1 MPLPASGN
9 SISLDQIHV
18 ELGESSGT
26 TVSLGDTD
34 VRNLASDTSGAIG
47 MDQFFGLSNASNI
60 EDLYSTFVYKGDGS
74 TQNIVNGL
82 NLSGDGGLVW
92 IKNRDATDDHV
103 LIDTA
108 RGATKVL
115 STNNQNQEST
125 DTDTITAFNN
135 NGFSLGAD
143 VKVNT
148 NTENYVAWAF
158 KKQTGFFDI
167 ITYTGNGTSNGAL
180 QTISHN
186 LGVSPGFIITK
197 CTSHGSTDWNVYHRS
212 YTSELFNQAL
222 NLTDEQ
228 FALGDWNP
236 TSSNFTVEHQTY
248 AANKGNNENGRTYV
262 AYVFAHQA
270 NDASSPIISC
280 GSYTGNANNTGPS
293 VNLGFEPQW
302 ILTKQ
307 ISGATSNWAIIDNM
321 RGFFPFD
328 EADPRLFSNLTNAED
343 PFDFISPTA
352 TGFNITTSANDY
364 NKNTS
369 PYLYIAI
376 RRGPMAEPTAGTQV
390 FNTGH
395 RGATAATNAGTSY
408 YAGFPVDWA
417 FGRKRTYDGGNTS
430 TQTRHMGEISTFT
443 DQGNSGDVDYY
454 MDNMFGFFNSTQSEN
469 TPQSYWMFRRYP
481 KVFDTVGYYGTGS
494 NGHEVKHSLGVVPEM
509 IMIKNITDT
518 EDWDVR
524 HANLSSN
531 GDFGTF
537 GTRLKLNTNAGE
549 ASYSSIQT
557 SGVTAA
563 HVTHRLSYNENNAS
577 GDKYIMLL
585 FATLAG
591 ISKVGTVTVS
601 GATNVDCGF
610 SSGAR
615 FVLVK
620 RTDATGNWY
629 LWDSVRGIV
638 SGNDPY
644 LLLDTTD
651 DEVTNTDLIDPLDAG
666 FTLSSNFTNGTYIF
680 LALS

>member
-1 MPLPASGN
+1 MSSSKKLFGASGV
-9 SISLDQIHV
+9 LDAA
-18 ELGESSGT
+18 SG
-26 TVSLGDTD
+26 
-34 VRNLASDTSGAIG
+34 
-47 MDQFFGLSNASNI
+47 ASNI

-74 TQNIVNGL
+74 TRSIVNGL
-82 NLSGDGGLVW
+82 DLSGDGGLVW
-92 IKNRDATDDHV
+92 IKNRDTNSRDHV

-125 DTDTITAFNN
+125 DSDTITAFNN

-143 VKVNT
+143 DKVNT
-148 NTENYVAWAF
+148 SNENYVAWAF
-158 KKQTGFFDI
+158 KKQTGFFDV

-212 YTSELFNQAL
+212 YTSELFNQSL
-222 NLTDEQ
+222 NTTSEQ

-262 AYVFAHQA
+262 AYVFGHQA
-270 NDASSPIISC
+270 NDDASAIISC
-280 GSYTGNANNTGPS
+280 GGYTGNGVQLSDSGTLNS
-293 VNLGFEPQW
+293 VNAGFEPQFLMMK
-302 ILTKQ
+302 IN
-307 ISGATSNWAIIDNM
+307 SGGSGNWVVTDTLRGMASYFENGSEELAWNNSDDSVDGTLATV
-321 RGFFPFD
+321 
-328 EADPRLFSNLTNAED
+328 T
-343 PFDFISPTA
+343 T
-352 TGFNITTSANDY
+352 TGFDLIGNGSAVNE
-364 NKNTS
+364 NNSK
-369 PYLYIAI
+369 YIYMAI
-376 RRGPMAEPTAGTQV
+376 RGGPMSAPTAGTQV
-390 FNTGH
+390 FATGH

-417 FGRKRTYDGGNTS
+417 FGRNRTYDGGNTS
-430 TQTRHMGEISTFT
+430 TQTRHMGQRTTYT
-443 DQGNSGDVDYY
+443 DQGNSGDVAYY
-454 MDNMFGFFNSTQSEN
+454 LDNMFGYFNSTQSEN

-481 KVFDTVGYYGTGS
+481 KVFDTVAYLGSGS
-494 NGHEVKHSLGVVPEM
+494 NGREVKHSLGVVPEM

-557 SGVTAA
+557 SGVTSA

-577 GDKYIMLL
+577 GDNYIMLL

-610 SSGAR
+610 SGGAR

-620 RTDATGNWY
+620 RTDAAGNWY
-629 LWDSVRGIV
+629 FWDSVRGIV

-644 LLLDTTD
+644 LFLDTTD
-651 DEVTNTDLIDPLDAG
+651 DEVTNQDLIDPLDAG
-666 FTLSSNFTNGTYIF
+666 FTLSSNFTDGTYIF
-680 LALS
+680 LALA